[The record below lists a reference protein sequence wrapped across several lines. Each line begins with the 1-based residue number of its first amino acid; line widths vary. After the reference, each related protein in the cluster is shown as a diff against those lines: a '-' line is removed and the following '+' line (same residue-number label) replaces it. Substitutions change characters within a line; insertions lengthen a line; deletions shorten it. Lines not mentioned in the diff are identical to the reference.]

1 MATSTQSH
9 IANKMTAD
17 EAAKIS
23 AEKTRVELEKLQ
35 KTIKQ
40 TNAFEMNN
48 AIKTPSD
55 VESICS
61 TIDSDDEEEIS
72 THPVR
77 RSKQMPRL
85 TMEDRMYNDNQ
96 KLWKKNQ
103 ELKSELEKTNKQL
116 RYLQFEHN
124 NKCLEITSMNN
135 TMKQFNSLKVSYFYT
150 RVHTMMLYFIMMS
163 MVAQFVYEYPVIDI
177 IAKHSKELTTHI
189 ASVTHKKIKHSIGEY
204 MNKTD

>member
-1 MATSTQSH
+1 MATSTNTH
-9 IANKMTAD
+9 CANKMTVD

-48 AIKTPSD
+48 VMKTPSD
-55 VESICS
+55 VESIGS
-61 TIDSDDEEEIS
+61 TIDSDDDEIS

-103 ELKSELEKTNKQL
+103 ELKAELEKTNKQL

-124 NKCLEITSMNN
+124 NKCIEITSMNN
-135 TMKQFNSLKVSYFYT
+135 TMKQFNSLKVTYFYT
-150 RVHTMMLYFIMMS
+150 RVHTLLLYFIMMA

-177 IAKHSKELTTHI
+177 IAKHAKELTTHI
-189 ASVTHKKIKHSIGEY
+189 ASVTHKKIKTTIGEY
-204 MNKTD
+204 MNQTE